1 MGFKP
6 ASDSDDMVENH
17 EINVTPLVDV
27 MLVLLIIVMVA
38 APLATVNVAVDLPTS
53 SAEPLPQP
61 DKPVYLTIQKDLTL
75 VVGEKHE
82 TSLADLEQ
90 TLIQAEVETGTRI
103 FLRADKSLSYQDLMK
118 VMNAMVASGY
128 NQIALVGVEQVSGAT
143 Q

>member
-1 MGFKP
+1 MKKFK
-6 ASDSDDMVENH
+6 S
-17 EINVTPLVDV
+17 VDE
-27 MLVLLIIVMVA
+27 LISQ
-38 APLATVNVAVDLPTS
+38 L
-53 SAEPLPQP
+53 QP

>member
-6 ASDSDDMVENH
+6 ASDGDDMVENH

-53 SAEPLPQP
+53 SAEPQPQP

-82 TSLADLEQ
+82 TSLADLKQ
-90 TLIQAEVETGTRI
+90 ALIQAEVEPDTRI

-118 VMNAMVASGY
+118 VMNEMVASGY
-128 NQIALVGVEQVSGAT
+128 NQIALVGVEQASGAP